1 MAFYFTQLY
10 GLYQLFIII
19 FYNIYFLVSYLC
31 FDEFL
36 FEFISFENRGC
47 FIIYFPQS
55 SILEDLGYKV
65 IFLLLFKQLIARM
78 KSLLKLTS

>member
-1 MAFYFTQLY
+1 MFL
-10 GLYQLFIII
+10 II
-19 FYNIYFLVSYLC
+19 FLTFYNHLLQYLFLVSYLC